1 MLKSR
6 KDNPKT
12 TQPAT
17 QLEEKVGECSHFLCN
32 RMLCTPVLADNVQFT
47 PSSQF
52 TLQVVWP
59 LLSSEGL
66 HAFGNVA
73 AL

>member
-1 MLKSR
+1 
-6 KDNPKT
+6 
-12 TQPAT
+12 
-17 QLEEKVGECSHFLCN
+17 
-32 RMLCTPVLADNVQFT
+32 MLCTPVLADNVQFT